1 MDQFLEY
8 FNSNS
13 VLALIVAAS
22 IFIITLVLVIKRL
35 IGFFITLLLLAFTIV
50 SGYAVYNNDLVREFL
65 KQKVDQ
71 NRNGIN
77 KEEHPSP
84 TFQEKI
90 QDAYEKLKVELEVQ
104 KEKLQEYLNQSK
116 DEKKNENGTGID
128 R

>member
-1 MDQFLEY
+1 MDQFFEY
-8 FNSNS
+8 LNSNS

-50 SGYAVYNNDLVREFL
+50 SGYAVYNNDLVRDFL

-71 NRNGIN
+71 NRNGIT
-77 KEEHPSP
+77 EEQPTP

-90 QDAYEKLKVELEVQ
+90 QDAYEKLKVELEIQ
-104 KEKLQEYLNQSK
+104 KEKLQEYLNRPK
-116 DEKKNENGTGID
+116 DEKKSDEHLN
-128 R
+128 